1 MNILKSLKTIKNRTM
16 KTLYFISITF
26 LFFLCSCNSETK
38 TSGQKV
44 VFGIHEIVQMS
55 EISDAVIDTLKAMN
69 VQIEKNQQQ
78 PVVGYISKTDSMA
91 LQIDLSEQNLKLVR
105 TFYPV
110 DKEKKYCAV
119 VAIRPNSVIDNAYIK
134 KTKVNGKNVEIY
146 FNLEGANKWSDLTK
160 QNIGKPVAFI
170 IDNQIYAMPEI
181 NSEIRNGVALITN
194 LENEII
200 ANSISESLNSSISD

>member
-1 MNILKSLKTIKNRTM
+1 
-16 KTLYFISITF
+16 
-26 LFFLCSCNSETK
+26 
-38 TSGQKV
+38 
-44 VFGIHEIVQMS
+44 MS

-78 PVVGYISKTDSMA
+78 PVIGYISKTDSMA
-91 LQIDLSEQNLKLVR
+91 LQIDFSEQNLKLVR

-160 QNIGKPVAFI
+160 QNIGKSVAFI
-170 IDNQIYAMPEI
+170 IDNQIYTMPVI
-181 NSEIRNGVALITN
+181 NAEIRNGIAILNGLKNETVAKN
-194 LENEII
+194 
-200 ANSISESLNSSISD
+200 ISESLNLPQ